1 MYRKLLSYS
10 SGDGHSLFP
19 YFFPLNDAAV
29 SLLGHISSKLLLLFL
44 GATFAGVRLL
54 GKGVHV
60 LLILIDAVNLLS
72 PKILAH
78 HISSAKYQE
87 YVLLTLA
94 RYIVLWLFLPV

>member
-10 SGDGHSLFP
+10 SGDGHSLFSC
-19 YFFPLNDAAV
+19 FFPLNDAAV

-54 GKGVHV
+54 GKGVHA
-60 LLILIDAVNLLS
+60 LLILIDAVNFLS

-94 RYIVLWLFLPV
+94 RHMVLWLFLPV